1 VKKKIYFI
9 GASGLIGS
17 TFVKNYHRNYDLIY
31 THHNNKLGD
40 SIFFNIRKHSLLK
53 LFKNYGDPDIIIY
66 AAGTTDHFKVK
77 DNKKLSH
84 ETNVKSN
91 LKQIKSLLKINCK
104 IIFLS
109 TQLVYYGKKGNYKE
123 NDKAI
128 PKLEYAK
135 QKLLIE
141 NYIKNNFDNYL
152 IFRLAKVVGIR
163 KNKKDPINSFL
174 KDIKNKDIYKLAF
187 DQYSNYLH
195 VSDLLKVIN
204 VGINSNIT
212 GIYNVGGSAKTSR
225 YNFYKNVLKINKLD
239 RFKKK
244 IKKCSIDEI
253 FPNSKQP
260 KDTSLDIN
268 KLRKDFNY
276 QPLAYYK
283 FIKKLIVHE

>member
-1 VKKKIYFI
+1 MKKKIYFV

-17 TFVKNYHRNYDLIY
+17 TFVKNYFKKYNLTY
-31 THHNNKLGD
+31 THCNNKLGD
-40 SIFFNIRKHSLLK
+40 SVFFDVRKHSLPK
-53 LFKNYGDPDIIIY
+53 LFKNYGFPDVIIY
-66 AAGTTDHFKVK
+66 AAGISDHFKVK

-84 ETNVKSN
+84 NTNIKSN
-91 LKQIKSLLKINCK
+91 LKQIRSLLKINCK

-109 TQLVYYGKKGNYKE
+109 TQLVYNGKKGNYKE
-123 NDKAI
+123 TDKAF

-135 QKLLIE
+135 QKLILE
-141 NYIKNNFDNYL
+141 NYIKNKFNNYL
-152 IFRLAKVVGIR
+152 IFRMAKVVGIR

-174 KDIKNKDIYKLAF
+174 KDIKNKDIFKLAL

-195 VSDLLKVIN
+195 VSDLLKVIDI
-204 VGINSNIT
+204 GINSNIT

-225 YNFYKNVLKINKLD
+225 YKFYKNVLKINKLN
-239 RFKKK
+239 RFEKK

-260 KDTSLDIN
+260 KDTSLDLS

-283 FIKKLIVHE
+283 FLKKLIVDE